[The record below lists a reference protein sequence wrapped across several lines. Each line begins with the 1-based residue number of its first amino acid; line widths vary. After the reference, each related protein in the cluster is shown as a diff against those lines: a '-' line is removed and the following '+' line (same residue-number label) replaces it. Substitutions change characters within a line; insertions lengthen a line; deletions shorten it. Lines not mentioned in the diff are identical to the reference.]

1 MTTYIIKHHQQ
12 LPDAASKRL
21 LFLWNLNFQAK
32 MKSNLMSYFSTYSP
46 APFHLSNSTVTLDSI
61 KWKKI
66 MWLKKLEPKTALS
79 TWKKIL
85 VQLFISE
92 FVSSIVITSNCVQC
106 SQQANCSIQYW
117 ASRLFKT
124 LQMILYY
131 NPPCMLKLIKKLNQV
146 FRVICFNKHNRV
158 LSWVRYKF
166 SLSFFLW
173 ETWHL
178 QSDLYD
184 LISLVMITLT

>member
-1 MTTYIIKHHQQ
+1 
-12 LPDAASKRL
+12 
-21 LFLWNLNFQAK
+21 
-32 MKSNLMSYFSTYSP
+32 
-46 APFHLSNSTVTLDSI
+46 
-61 KWKKI
+61 
-66 MWLKKLEPKTALS
+66 MWPKKLEPKTALS

-178 QSDLYD
+178 QSDIYD
-184 LISLVMITLT
+184 LINLVLITDLNMSGHVDIRLLHMRYRSRKVHLSWSLIINIQKCNLPHLVKVAVLS